1 MYVIGCQRDSEVGT
15 FIFRK
20 SAEAVNK
27 PTHFQLF
34 LRLISPSMILIGE
47 IFPNKKEPKLG
58 IRLFFIWNYDA
69 SNAITMQ
76 NIYHLLITSILPS
89 TQPLPPSKSISSQR
103 TPFFNLTL
111 VTLTTVKGPI
121 LPMILPQEP
130 LIPFC
135 ERCFYFCHD
144 YLQLCD
150 DDESKLLPGGD
161 SFFSKMHILQVPELH
176 QDDVNSLLSKM
187 VREERIRDD
196 RSSLLCTLML
206 QELLVMCGRV
216 CHFLQDAPADIH
228 TTDRSILQAARFIT
242 GHYMEPI
249 TTADIAREA
258 GLTPNYLTRKFRE
271 ATGLGLKEYLIFT
284 RLQHAAMELV
294 STDASITDIAQ
305 KCGFSD
311 GNYFKDVFKKSYGM
325 GPRAYRKKA

>member
-1 MYVIGCQRDSEVGT
+1 MASRISMKNLDRIYAESMTRETGYVMPSHHCHNYFELFYVERGACRFLIENNMYDLHGGD
-15 FIFRK
+15 FIFIPPQSLHYTRY
-20 SAEAVNK
+20 
-27 PTHFQLF
+27 LF
-34 LRLISPSMILIGE
+34 GACKRVTV
-47 IFPNKKEPKLG
+47 
-58 IRLFFIWNYDA
+58 FFGLKDV
-69 SNAITMQ
+69 S
-76 NIYHLLITSILPS
+76 
-89 TQPLPPSKSISSQR
+89 
-103 TPFFNLTL
+103 
-111 VTLTTVKGPI
+111 
-121 LPMILPQEP
+121 
-130 LIPFC
+130 
-135 ERCFYFCHD
+135 
-144 YLQLCD
+144 D
-150 DDESKLLPGGD
+150 DVRKLLPGGD

-176 QDDVNSLLSKM
+176 QDDVNSLLAKM

-242 GHYMEPI
+242 GHYMDPI

-294 STDASITDIAQ
+294 STDASITDIAL

-325 GPRAYRKKA
+325 GPRAYRK

>member
-1 MYVIGCQRDSEVGT
+1 MASRISMNNLDRIYAESMTRETGYVMPGHHCHNYFELFYVERGACRFLIENNMYDLHGGD
-15 FIFRK
+15 FIFIPAQSLHYTRY
-20 SAEAVNK
+20 
-27 PTHFQLF
+27 LF
-34 LRLISPSMILIGE
+34 GACKRVTVFFRL
-47 IFPNKKEPKLG
+47 K
-58 IRLFFIWNYDA
+58 DV
-69 SNAITMQ
+69 SNDV
-76 NIYHLLITSILPS
+76 
-89 TQPLPPSKSISSQR
+89 R
-103 TPFFNLTL
+103 
-111 VTLTTVKGPI
+111 
-121 LPMILPQEP
+121 
-130 LIPFC
+130 
-135 ERCFYFCHD
+135 
-144 YLQLCD
+144 
-150 DDESKLLPGGD
+150 KLLPGGD

-176 QDDVNSLLSKM
+176 QDDVNSLLAKM

-242 GHYMEPI
+242 GHYMDPI

-271 ATGLGLKEYLIFT
+271 ATGLGLKEYLIFI

-294 STDASITDIAQ
+294 STDASITDIAL

-325 GPRAYRKKA
+325 GPRAYRKKS